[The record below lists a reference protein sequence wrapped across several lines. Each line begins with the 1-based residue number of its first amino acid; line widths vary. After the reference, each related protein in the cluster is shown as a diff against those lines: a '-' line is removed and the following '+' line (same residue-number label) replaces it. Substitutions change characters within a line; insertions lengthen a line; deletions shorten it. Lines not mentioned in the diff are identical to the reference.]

1 MKPTFKLCTL
11 LLLSLTFWQF
21 AHAESAMPKPNW
33 DRALAVESASSVDAG
48 PLLKNLYQ
56 LARTGNNRQLLDSLT
71 ALEQNRNWSV
81 PAREYVIW
89 TFTIGLSDME
99 ANTVNLEV
107 LEYLS
112 AYEPRTL
119 VSHDDR
125 SDVGVALFN
134 ISAAAA
140 GFQNLWR
147 RQVAANRAEF
157 LLQSDS
163 SRWIEAYLGADK
175 VERRGFI
182 DALDFASGKRLSALA
197 NSALERLPSDP
208 ALTAVAGKSALIL
221 VDPELLGQTIVLG
234 RGPDIHHILKAASLT
249 LDAEDSRELLYHVIR
264 TGPEKNAGLAI
275 AQLAP
280 GLLDDPDVREKMF
293 IMLENIELG
302 TSAALVLGSSSNPEV
317 RSRLENV
324 AGGKDGRASQR
335 ASIAIS
341 SSYQQMEGTR

>member
-1 MKPTFKLCTL
+1 MKTTFRLFIFL
-11 LLLSLTFWQF
+11 LLCLLSWQSI
-21 AHAESAMPKPNW
+21 HARDAMQKPNW

-48 PLLKNLYQ
+48 PVLKNLYR
-56 LARTGNNRQLLDSLT
+56 LARSSKNRQLLDSLS
-71 ALEQNRNWSV
+71 AVEQNRNWSV

-99 ANTVNLEV
+99 VNTVNREV

-125 SDVGVALFN
+125 GDVGVALFN
-134 ISAAAA
+134 IKAAAA
-140 GFQNLWR
+140 GVQNSWR

-163 SRWIEAYLGADK
+163 TRWIDAYLDADK

-182 DALDFASGKRLSALA
+182 GALGFASEVQLSALA
-197 NSALERLPSDP
+197 RSALERLSADP
-208 ALTAVAGKSALIL
+208 ALTVIAGKSALIL
-221 VDPELLGQTIVLG
+221 ADPELLQQTIVQG
-234 RGPDIHHILKAASLT
+234 QGPDLHPILKAASLT
-249 LDAEDSRELLYHVIR
+249 LDAEDNRKLLYHVIR
-264 TGPEKNAGLAI
+264 SGPEKNAGLAI

-280 GLLDDPDVREKMF
+280 GLLGDPDVREKMF
-293 IMLENIELG
+293 NMLENLELG

-317 RSRLENV
+317 RSRLEIL

-341 SSYQQMEGTR
+341 SSYRQMEDTR

>member
-1 MKPTFKLCTL
+1 MKTILKLFLFLLFCLPT
-11 LLLSLTFWQF
+11 WQF

-33 DRALAVESASSVDAG
+33 DRALAVESANSVDTD
-48 PLLKNLYQ
+48 PVLKNLYQ
-56 LARTGNNRQLLDSLT
+56 LARTGNNRQLLDSLS

-99 ANTVNLEV
+99 VNTVNQEV

-112 AYEPRTL
+112 TYQPRTL

-125 SDVGVALFN
+125 SDVGVTLFN
-134 ISAAAA
+134 VSAAAA
-140 GFQNLWR
+140 GVQNSWR

-163 SRWIEAYLGADK
+163 GRWIDAYLRADK
-175 VERRGFI
+175 VERRGFA
-182 DALDFASGKRLSALA
+182 DALDFASDKQLSALGR
-197 NSALERLPSDP
+197 SALERLSSEP
-208 ALTAVAGKSALIL
+208 ALTVIAGKSALIL
-221 VDPELLGQTIVLG
+221 ADPELLEQTVVLG
-234 RGPDIHHILKAASLT
+234 GGPDLHHILEAASLN

-280 GLLDDPDVREKMF
+280 GLLGDPDVREKMF
-293 IMLENIELG
+293 IMLENLELG
-302 TSAALVLGSSSNPEV
+302 TSAALVLGSSSNPKV

-335 ASIAIS
+335 ASIAINS
-341 SSYQQMEGTR
+341 SDQQMEGTR